1 MPTNH
6 VSLQDTTTH
15 LPDGLNNDFSK
26 TFDAP
31 GLNTDTRPYVS
42 YRVTPS
48 GGAVTL
54 QMDLNGTMVVNETFQ
69 STTSRSLNEII
80 DNGTALEEDNE
91 LVIRRQAGPGV
102 VDVSDLIFT
111 YSVDA

>member
-1 MPTNH
+1 MPSNH

-15 LPDGLNNDFSK
+15 LPDGLNNDFTK

-31 GLNTDTRPYVS
+31 GLNTATRPYVS

-54 QMDLNGTMVVNETFQ
+54 QMDLNGTLVVNETFQ
-69 STTSRSLNEII
+69 SGTSRSLDEII
-80 DNGTALEEDNE
+80 DNGTALEQDNE

-102 VDVSDLIFT
+102 FDVSDLIFT
-111 YSVDA
+111 YSADA